1 MSILYSPVVQTA
13 FEQATAARSFSMP
26 QLSDQIV
33 ALAGESYTSS
43 ARLLAQTLGD
53 RPARHVL
60 HGLLRFSFLIETVL
74 VRGGATKMTVRWSAA
89 LANDVRGASFADCEL
104 IFDNL
109 FTALLASLDDEAFRK
124 LLIGFAAHKLVSYE
138 VPLDY
143 RQRLV
148 ESLIHQVENVVWD
161 TSALPAR
168 VIAMRALLRNPAF
181 NPYSDVFAQV
191 YGKIAV
197 KTYLTDRAQTG
208 DHQTN
213 REKRWEAHPSSFQYA
228 LRRDCWSIEDALINQ
243 ICHFDDFP
251 ADLTALL
258 TEAGVL
264 HSIPTPYRCPITM
277 EPLSFTEFR
286 DEVMQPRHGR
296 SRFQAGHLNPLRG
309 VGSTLGEGHNAANI
323 GWITA
328 DGNRIQG
335 HLSLEETRALLR
347 RIADNYRTANLD

>member
-1 MSILYSPVVQTA
+1 MSILYSPAVQTA
-13 FEQATAARSFSMP
+13 FEQAAAARSFSMRP
-26 QLSDQIV
+26 LSEQIA
-33 ALAGESYTSS
+33 ALAGGSFISS
-43 ARLLAQTLGD
+43 ARLLAQALGD

-74 VRGGATKMTVRWSAA
+74 VRGGATKMTVRWSEA
-89 LANDVRGASFADCEL
+89 LANDVRGASFADCDL
-104 IFDNL
+104 IFENL
-109 FTALLASLDDEAFRK
+109 LTILLGSLDDEAFRK

-143 RQRLV
+143 RQRLI
-148 ESLIHQVENVVWD
+148 ESPIHRAENVVWD
-161 TSALPAR
+161 TSVLPAR
-168 VIAMRALLRNPAF
+168 TIAMRALLRNPAF
-181 NPYSDVFAQV
+181 NPYADVFVEV

-228 LRRDCWSIEDALINQ
+228 LRRDCWSVEEALINQ
-243 ICHFDDFP
+243 ICHFADFP

-264 HSIPTPYRCPITM
+264 HPIPTPYRCPITL

-286 DEVMQPRHGR
+286 DEVLNPRHGR
-296 SRFQAGHLNPLRG
+296 SHFQAGHLNPLRG
-309 VGSTLGEGHNAANI
+309 ASGTLGEGHNAANI

-335 HLSLEETRALLR
+335 HLSLDETRALLR
-347 RIADNYRTANLD
+347 RIADNYRAADLD